1 MFTVSEKLQLLSN
14 NLGKLKPMKVA
25 AELRK
30 IAAEVEEEEDTPEFK
45 EYKTMLNKIKNNDSF
60 KKLKIFLDNPR
71 LKKPI
76 RWWLTSI
83 DKGEG
88 AGPLDYIDAMKK
100 IKLLLQR
107 DFAAAKFLKLILDY
121 GVQNGYLKLDKLL
134 SKNRAKITLMKEEV

>member
-88 AGPLDYIDAMKK
+88 TPPQSSLPPLSAGSNC
-100 IKLLLQR
+100 LLGLGLPGPQQSHSR
-107 DFAAAKFLKLILDY
+107 GSQQDSERW
-121 GVQNGYLKLDKLL
+121 L
-134 SKNRAKITLMKEEV
+134 S